1 MSSTEDTIGSSSR
14 GSDRDILS
22 SIMTDEEAIAIEE
35 AIVPPASNGSSA
47 TAAVFTCKG
56 DRKLSAVSK
65 QYDIDGDGELD
76 EAEQA
81 SKYYIVSY
89 MSWLMCIGDHCLV
102 VSHQESPLIV
112 YYRSGCFNYKV
123 SCPLYSAT
131 YAPTYIDYLTLVFL
145 LSIFIY

>member
-22 SIMTDEEAIAIEE
+22 SIMTDEEAPIAVEE
-35 AIVPPASNGSSA
+35 AIVPPASNGGSTTT

-81 SKYYIVSY
+81 SKYHSFLHVMIDV
-89 MSWLMCIGDHCLV
+89 
-102 VSHQESPLIV
+102 Q
-112 YYRSGCFNYKV
+112 
-123 SCPLYSAT
+123 AT
-131 YAPTYIDYLTLVFL
+131 TVW
-145 LSIFIY
+145 